1 MADEQEG
8 EEEVRVEVEAAEPDA
23 DLGVLGHVPL
33 IGDGE
38 SETEGAEKPKEG
50 EAVEAGEA
58 VEELEEDL
66 ETEESKAARK
76 LRDAYLKRVKAFYK
90 ERRRYFTGQTSKT
103 PAAAA
108 TFKMSFTLGIQ
119 DSPEAQ
125 INGDGVL
132 ILKAIKGKDIKVV
145 DEITIPY
152 YSEPD
157 AARLEA
163 IEKKRLAKIKL
174 AEEGFEAAR
183 DVLRDVISTGGS
195 HEDIKWATRD
205 IENADVRLQTARFP
219 QKQLTYYANI
229 PLALLTMDKYAMGKV
244 DAGAFE
250 GSSMELQ
257 ERYAM
262 EWAEGGP
269 TGDKEEEEKAVQD
282 VILVSF
288 AEGDHNFL
296 SSWYMY
302 PFEYK
307 GESYVCAFQAIM
319 AEMARKYE
327 NEEEAARIMDT
338 SDPQEMI
345 LQWDTFENKEDGEPI
360 TEKKWNKRL
369 QKIIIKVNQVKFSNK
384 KLAKQL
390 VATGSMRIG
399 YIPPENPT
407 DEYQG
412 TGLPFDNPNAYQ
424 PRKWTGS
431 NVYGQV
437 LEEIRTAAVAAL
449 GPEAAAKAVKAS
461 KSVGKK
467 LLPAPPKPAAAVA
480 AAVATAV
487 PKPATVVA
495 VPKPATVVAVPKPTA
510 AVPKPAATV
519 VPTPSTVPV
528 KVPLN
533 VGTFAPGKFPGV
545 IKRAA
550 VSNIIP
556 KVAEEEEA

>member
-8 EEEVRVEVEAAEPDA
+8 EEEVRVDVEAAEPDA
-23 DLGVLGHVPL
+23 ELGVLGIVPL
-33 IGDGE
+33 IEGE
-38 SETEGAEKPKEG
+38 SETEGPSKPKEA
-50 EAVEAGEA
+50 EAEAAEEAGEA
-58 VEELEEDL
+58 GEAEADEE

-76 LRDAYLKRVKAFYK
+76 LRDAYLKRIRAFYK

-108 TFKMSFTLGIQ
+108 AFRMSFTMGIQ

-132 ILKAIKGKDIKVV
+132 ILKAIKGKDIRVV

-163 IEKKRLAKIKL
+163 LEKKRLAKIKL

-183 DVLRDVISTGGS
+183 DALRDVISTGGS
-195 HEDIKWATRD
+195 HEDIKWAMRN

-229 PLALLTMDKYAMGKV
+229 PLVLLTMNKHDMGKV

-257 ERYAM
+257 ERYAV
-262 EWAEGGP
+262 EGAEGGP
-269 TGDKEEEEKAVQD
+269 TEEEEEKEKAVQD

-288 AEGDHNFL
+288 AEGDHDFL
-296 SSWYMY
+296 SSWFMY
-302 PFEYK
+302 SFEYK
-307 GESYVCAFQAIM
+307 GETYCCAFQAIM

-327 NEEEAARIMDT
+327 NDEEVARIMDT
-338 SDPQEMI
+338 SDPNEMI
-345 LQWDTFENKEDGEPI
+345 LQWDTFENKEDDEPI

-369 QKIIIKVNQVKFSNK
+369 QKCIIKVNQVKFSNK

-412 TGLPFDNPNAYQ
+412 TGLPFDDPNAYQ
-424 PRKWTGS
+424 PRKWTGF

-437 LEEIRTAAVAAL
+437 LEQIRTGAVAAL
-449 GPEAAAKAVKAS
+449 GPEAAAKAAKAAKAS

-467 LLPAPPKPAAAVA
+467 LLPAPAAPAAAAVA
-480 AAVATAV
+480 AV
-487 PKPATVVA
+487 PKPA
-495 VPKPATVVAVPKPTA
+495 PAA
-510 AVPKPAATV
+510 AVPKPAAAV
-519 VPTPSTVPV
+519 VPKPAPAAAVPV

-533 VGTFAPGKFPGV
+533 VGTFAPGKFPGI

-556 KVAEEEEA
+556 KPEVAVEEA